1 MCEDNRRRVTLSQL
15 ESLWESLNSH
25 RGLISGHNKSCQ
37 AREYAH
43 NSWTGIAAILNA
55 HANGAEKDW
64 KGWSRYWNDY
74 KCKLKSRIASVRNSQ
89 SRTDGG
95 TAKELTEIE
104 DKFLG
109 LLGDDFGVEI
119 SGPRVDPLKS
129 SPNFTL
135 IMRSCTALLRSLGRA
150 AERVIDHAAFQQILA
165 LTSLTAA
172 ERARVTA
179 QAVRAAMDDDHDYCA
194 EICWVID
201 DGFQWILALTSLSAV
216 ERARVTAR
224 AVRAAMDDDHDYCA
238 EIDMDALGE
247 TGEGDEFPVPMV
259 IKDEVE
265 VTHWQCSCDAISG
278 RHDDACDAAVVDY
291 LEHFRIS
298 PDEATCT
305 ICEETLTWTSV
316 NTLKEHLSTHPEAAG
331 GDHEDDSD
339 IHPTQEKPT
348 KINQPPI
355 QKPPPPPSPP
365 IMKIPKDVKI
375 IPQNDTPLA
384 ETPPANKKRK
394 MEPTDDNEPITIK
407 HDPFTLDRFK
417 SLDQFGLYVASLLK
431 LLPKDKCIKYQ
442 NQIVD
447 RLLKDQAA
455 AA

>member
-64 KGWSRYWNDY
+64 KGWSR
-74 KCKLKSRIASVRNSQ
+74 
-89 SRTDGG
+89 
-95 TAKELTEIE
+95 
-104 DKFLG
+104 
-109 LLGDDFGVEI
+109 
-119 SGPRVDPLKS
+119 

-172 ERARVTA
+172 ERARVTG
-179 QAVRAAMDDDHDYCA
+179 Q
-194 EICWVID
+194 
-201 DGFQWILALTSLSAV
+201 
-216 ERARVTAR
+216 

-247 TGEGDEFPVPMV
+247 AGEGDEFPVPMV

-265 VTHWQCSCDAISG
+265 VTHWQCSCDAIAG

-316 NTLKEHLSTHPEAAG
+316 ETLKEHLSTHPEAAG

-339 IHPTQEKPT
+339 IHPTQEKQA
-348 KINQPPI
+348 KINQPII

-394 MEPTDDNEPITIK
+394 IEPIEDNEPITIK
-407 HDPFTLDRFK
+407 HDPSTLDRFK

>member
-172 ERARVTA
+172 ERARVTG
-179 QAVRAAMDDDHDYCA
+179 Q
-194 EICWVID
+194 
-201 DGFQWILALTSLSAV
+201 
-216 ERARVTAR
+216 

-247 TGEGDEFPVPMV
+247 AGEGDEFPVPMV

-265 VTHWQCSCDAISG
+265 VTHWQCSCDAIAG

-316 NTLKEHLSTHPEAAG
+316 ETLKEHLSTHPEAAG

-339 IHPTQEKPT
+339 IHPTQEKQA
-348 KINQPPI
+348 KINQPII

-394 MEPTDDNEPITIK
+394 IEPIEDNEPITIK
-407 HDPFTLDRFK
+407 HDPSTLDRFK

>member
-1 MCEDNRRRVTLSQL
+1 MDKWMMYRKSKMNEGKSKMNEGKKQIRSNNTQLRKLVQIMSEDPKFANADYAGPLGAKQMAAR
-15 ESLWESLNSH
+15 WEEV
-25 RGLISGHNKSCQ
+25 Q
-37 AREYAH
+37 D
-43 NSWTGIAAILNA
+43 ILNELGPEKNIIQWKQTWRDLKRKFRRESA
-55 HANGAEKDW
+55 AEKEME
-64 KGWSRYWNDY
+64 G
-74 KCKLKSRIASVRNSQ
+74 
-89 SRTDGG
+89 
-95 TAKELTEIE
+95 E
-104 DKFLG
+104 DVV
-109 LLGDDFGVEI
+109 VED
-119 SGPRVDPLKS
+119 VVVEAE

-172 ERARVTA
+172 ERARVTG
-179 QAVRAAMDDDHDYCA
+179 Q
-194 EICWVID
+194 
-201 DGFQWILALTSLSAV
+201 
-216 ERARVTAR
+216 

-247 TGEGDEFPVPMV
+247 AGEGDEFPVPMV

-265 VTHWQCSCDAISG
+265 VTHWQCSCDAIAG

-316 NTLKEHLSTHPEAAG
+316 ETLKEHLSTHPEAAG

-339 IHPTQEKPT
+339 IHPTQEKQA
-348 KINQPPI
+348 KINQPII

-394 MEPTDDNEPITIK
+394 IEPIEDNEPITIK
-407 HDPFTLDRFK
+407 HDPSTLDRFK